1 MNAER
6 RRHPR
11 ALLSLPVRLRW
22 LGPLGLE
29 TEISETLDVGRGGI
43 LVSSREP
50 RAEGELAWVTF
61 PFDAGAANAEPETP
75 AHVSRAKTTP
85 SGGHLAGIA
94 LADCATHSRATG
106 NSISSLITPVKSQYC
121 GAERRRHPRTR
132 LALLIRIRGADPA
145 WPEDTMTV
153 DISRRGLQFCTLRV
167 HDRGGAVTLALPR
180 SPWLSG
186 GDRRARVARIASH
199 PSDPRLLCVGVEYLS

>member
-1 MNAER
+1 
-6 RRHPR
+6 
-11 ALLSLPVRLRW
+11 VRLRW

-29 TEISETLDVGRGGI
+29 SEISETLDAGRGGI

-75 AHVSRAKTTP
+75 AHVARSKTTP

-94 LADCATHSRATG
+94 LADGDTHSRAAR
-106 NSISSLITPVKSQYC
+106 NSISSIIGPVRIQFR
-121 GAERRRHPRTR
+121 GADRRRYSRTR
-132 LALLIRIRGADPA
+132 LALLIRVRGADPA
-145 WPEDTMTV
+145 WPEDTMTM
-153 DISRRGLQFCTLRV
+153 DISLRGLQFCTLRV
-167 HDRGGAVTLALPR
+167 YDQAELMTLALPR

-186 GDRRARVARIASH
+186 GDRRARVARISSH
-199 PSDPRLLCVGVEYLS
+199 PTEPRLLCIGVEYLS